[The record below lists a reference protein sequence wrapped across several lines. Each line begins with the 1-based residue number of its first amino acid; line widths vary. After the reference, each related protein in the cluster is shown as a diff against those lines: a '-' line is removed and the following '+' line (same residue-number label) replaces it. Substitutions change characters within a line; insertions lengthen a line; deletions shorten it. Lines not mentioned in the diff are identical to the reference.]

1 FIGPESSFR
10 DGNALRCPQCNSTD
24 GIELYH
30 KRYYCPDCKNES
42 NEVNIS
48 FKCGACGAFY
58 DESNMEVKPFRTFEL
73 SKEGLEN
80 YEKISG
86 LLNEQLMKLRAQG
99 YVIERPATLVGES
112 GVIHTFEAIAKKG
125 DEVIAIAI
133 SLGEPLTQTL
143 FRLGIA
149 KSDLNFKKLIL
160 ITSKAITP
168 VERDFARSLGI
179 ELIGIT

>member
-1 FIGPESSFR
+1 
-10 DGNALRCPQCNSTD
+10 
-24 GIELYH
+24 
-30 KRYYCPDCKNES
+30 
-42 NEVNIS
+42 
-48 FKCGACGAFY
+48 
-58 DESNMEVKPFRTFEL
+58 M
-73 SKEGLEN
+73 
-80 YEKISG
+80 
-86 LLNEQLMKLRAQG
+86 
-99 YVIERPATLVGES
+99 
-112 GVIHTFEAIAKKG
+112 
-125 DEVIAIAI
+125 IAIAI